1 MWGQSKEDGGELGS
15 AVCWG
20 SFLPMSTQ
28 VGCPGHSTAPFKTPK
43 RVGPPLCHQGNPH
56 WDGTG
61 LVERVPG
68 WEGGNVFQ
76 SCPGKAQ
83 ARVGESEGGC
93 PLRGGA
99 AAVKTLDLHT
109 GGQADVWKGTEQEDR
124 ASPPDSGLC
133 APRGGSVPSTSGGL
147 PPAPPLHTEARPGQ
161 ALAPLPSSHPPGFWP
176 GCPCPHHAPGLSL
189 ARPGHSLSSQ
199 LNRAPR
205 NFSLPPPLPP
215 SQFSRKLRAKNRQ
228 KLFANSESRFLS

>member
-20 SFLPMSTQ
+20 SFLPMSKQ
-28 VGCPGHSTAPFKTPK
+28 VGCPGHSTAPCKTPK
-43 RVGPPLCHQGNPH
+43 RVGPPLCHQGKPH

-93 PLRGGA
+93 PLRRGA
-99 AAVKTLDLHT
+99 AEVKILDLHT
-109 GGQADVWKGTEQEDR
+109 DGQADVWKGTEPHPQTQASVPPREALFR
-124 ASPPDSGLC
+124 PPAGASPHPTAHRGSTRPGSGSSAEHPPSRLL
-133 APRGGSVPSTSGGL
+133 ARVSVPTPCPS
-147 PPAPPLHTEARPGQ
+147 Q
-161 ALAPLPSSHPPGFWP
+161 CPLPLGSPWLGRNTHSH
-176 GCPCPHHAPGLSL
+176 
-189 ARPGHSLSSQ
+189 LSSTG
-199 LNRAPR
+199 RALR

-215 SQFSRKLRAKNRQ
+215 PPNFPGN
-228 KLFANSESRFLS
+228 

>member
-1 MWGQSKEDGGELGS
+1 MGS

-28 VGCPGHSTAPFKTPK
+28 VGCPGHPTAPFKTPK

-99 AAVKTLDLHT
+99 AEVKTLDLHT

-124 ASPPDSGLC
+124 ASPPDSGLLPQGE
-133 APRGGSVPSTSGGL
+133 ALFR
-147 PPAPPLHTEARPGQ
+147 PPAGA
-161 ALAPLPSSHPPGFWP
+161 S
-176 GCPCPHHAPGLSL
+176 
-189 ARPGHSLSSQ
+189 
-199 LNRAPR
+199 
-205 NFSLPPPLPP
+205 PPLPHCT
-215 SQFSRKLRAKNRQ
+215 QRLNQARLWLLCRAATLQASGPGVRAHTTP
-228 KLFANSESRFLS
+228 LGSPWLGLDTHSPLSSTGR